1 MKKQE
6 LLDWIKSE
14 QEMGSYIP
22 VVVNGGGFSYLSPDD
37 ELELSDDEYE
47 DDIQVL
53 KKGDE
58 FSDFVGYLSDD
69 EYVAMTFVCIK
80 HKTGYNEENMDIQVG
95 TWDFVPEDERPVV
108 EFPETSYRIVGK
120 TDGWI
125 AQRDPVFKGKTR
137 IVIERGLSL
146 KDAQQKLL
154 DLYNEDYDSD
164 GLAFANWGLCR
175 IHNPHNTWSHNDGT
189 RGYEYDGR
197 TYSIEIENYLIT
209 KDGNVIYE
217 D

>member
-14 QEMGSYIP
+14 QKMGSYIP

-58 FSDFVGYLSDD
+58 FSDFYHILSDD

-80 HKTGYNEENMDIQVG
+80 HKTGYNQENMDIQVG
-95 TWDFVPEDERPVV
+95 TWDFVPEDERPALN
-108 EFPETSYRIVGK
+108 FPETSYRIVGE
-120 TDGWI
+120 TNGWI
-125 AQRDPVFKGKTR
+125 AQRDPIFKGR
-137 IVIERGLSL
+137 ERVVIERGLTL
-146 KDAQQKLL
+146 KEAQKKLL
-154 DLYNEDYDSD
+154 DFHNKDYDDLS
-164 GLAFANWGLCR
+164 FPNWGLCR
-175 IHNPHNTWSHNDGT
+175 INNHNTWSNSDGT
-189 RGYEYDGR
+189 RGYEYDSR
-197 TYSIEIENYLIT
+197 RYSIEIENYLIT
-209 KDGNVIYE
+209 NDGKVIYE